1 MNVRKIIFATTS
13 YFILTMAIAYPWHL
27 ILFNDL
33 YEEMGAFTRD
43 EPIIPLGM
51 LAITIQGIVIAYLY
65 PCWYKKGNPV
75 INGVKFSL
83 IIGLMVYTVMG
94 FTMAAKIDIKP
105 VSTFLF
111 FNTMFQFLQF
121 TVTGVAL
128 GLIYGRKGESV

>member
-1 MNVRKIIFATTS
+1 MNVRKIILATVS

-27 ILFNDL
+27 ILFHDL

-51 LAITIQGIVIAYLY
+51 VAITIQGIVIAYLY
-65 PCWYKKGNPV
+65 PYWYKKGNPV
-75 INGVKFSL
+75 IQGVKFSL

-94 FTMAAKIDIKP
+94 FSMAAKIDIKP

-111 FNTMFQFLQF
+111 FNTVFQFLQF
-121 TVTGVAL
+121 TITGVAL
-128 GLIYGRKGESV
+128 GLIYGRKGESI